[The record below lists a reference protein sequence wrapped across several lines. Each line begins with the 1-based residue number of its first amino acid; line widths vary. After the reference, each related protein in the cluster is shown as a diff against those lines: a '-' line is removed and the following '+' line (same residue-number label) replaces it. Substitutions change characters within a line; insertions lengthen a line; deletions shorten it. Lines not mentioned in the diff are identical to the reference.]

1 MQADLGKNYFEL
13 FGLPVAFDVDVAD
26 LAGRYRE
33 LQRRFHPDRFASA
46 TETERRLSL
55 QMTAQLNAAYQ
66 TLRDVVAR
74 GRYLLSLQGVDTGE
88 DTDTAMDPAFLME
101 QMELRENL
109 DEARNAGD
117 RGERLGIL
125 QRQVDELFEARSA
138 DLSRQFLAATDEARR
153 RARNLVREMQFLQK
167 LAREIEELE

>member
-1 MQADLGKNYFEL
+1 MASLWWRVQEIAFEIGLLEQYGLDINDPKEMLPGRTISALELLCIMYAGFKRIEPGMDIGVDLGE
-13 FGLPVAFDVDVAD
+13 
-26 LAGRYRE
+26 E
-33 LQRRFHPDRFASA
+33 S
-46 TETERRLSL
+46 
-55 QMTAQLNAAYQ
+55 
-66 TLRDVVAR
+66 
-74 GRYLLSLQGVDTGE
+74 
-88 DTDTAMDPAFLME
+88 DTAMDPEFLME

-153 RARNLVREMQFLQK
+153 RARNLEGGGGEGKRFP
-167 LAREIEELE
+167 AHRF